1 MSASAMEGR
10 LSRSAMRAALA
21 MVVAAAVLAACAS
34 VAQASI
40 VLSSSGP
47 FNDPDSVTV
56 SGAVGDLPAGAT
68 HVSVAQCNS
77 TSNPADVGK
86 RCNLSTAVAFAPAA
100 TYTSTGVSL
109 TLNQSFTDFN
119 FQTNSFPSPATSTS
133 CLGSGIDDEQ
143 CGVEVSY
150 YRFVMGVPDH
160 LGVDADSYSGT
171 DGWISFI

>member
-1 MSASAMEGR
+1 
-10 LSRSAMRAALA
+10 MRAVLA
-21 MVVAAAVLAACAS
+21 TLVAAVALAACAAG
-34 VAQASI
+34 AQASI
-40 VLSSSGP
+40 VLSSNGP
-47 FNDPDSVTV
+47 FNDPDAVTV
-56 SGAVGDLPAGAT
+56 SGASGGLPAGTT

-86 RCNLSTAVAFAPAA
+86 RCNVSTAVAFAPAA

-119 FQTNSFPSPATSTS
+119 FQTNSFPSPATFTS

-160 LGVDADSYSGT
+160 LGVDSDSYSGT
-171 DGWISFI
+171 DGWVTFN